1 MLWPDLRS
9 SGARR
14 VSAVEMQMVG
24 VRRVVGVTGQGNR
37 KEYVVQ
43 VSVLSKPELQGL
55 LQLWRYHQ
63 SALAV
68 R

>member
-1 MLWPDLRS
+1 
-9 SGARR
+9 
-14 VSAVEMQMVG
+14 MQMAG
-24 VRRVVGVTGQGNR
+24 VQIAVGVTGQENR
-37 KEYVVQ
+37 KECVFQ